1 MNITIHQQSPQP
13 SPYNQNTYSLSPE
26 LPSFPTGEK
35 ARAHVH
41 LYIIANYTRIKMN
54 FEFNSP
60 LQVTT
65 VPANITTRA
74 AIALHSKLPEACCL
88 TWRKRIILYMLPPQ
102 HHFTSSTTTKHCDI
116 TLGKVFFCLFP
127 CDSRRAE
134 TANVRNFYQV
144 NFILL
149 LWSRM
154 FPVWGQTFLFV
165 GGVM

>member
-1 MNITIHQQSPQP
+1 MFMNITIHQQSPQP

-134 TANVRNFYQV
+134 TANVQNSTKSTSFYYCGQEC
-144 NFILL
+144 
-149 LWSRM
+149 
-154 FPVWGQTFLFV
+154 FPSGDRRFFSL
-165 GGVM
+165 GE